1 MKQNYFVI
9 LTTLVNALI
18 INIIYLYCDHIDP
31 RIILLP
37 SLLLLLLL
45 FALNKYIL
53 FEIILSKYYAF
64 LAATIVAYIKTV
76 IFPTGSNAAFICVH

>member
-1 MKQNYFVI
+1 MKQTYYVI
-9 LTTLVNALI
+9 LTTLINALI

-37 SLLLLLLL
+37 SLLLLL

-53 FEIILSKYYAF
+53 FGIILSKYYAF
-64 LAATIVAYIKTV
+64 SAATIVAYIKTV
-76 IFPTGSNAAFICVH
+76 RFPTGSNAAFICVH